1 MGLDVGEPGWQRGG
15 MANDPFW
22 RLPQVGA
29 LEVRSPD
36 FEEGGELPTWAR
48 ARDAGGQ
55 DLSPELRWLGAPEGT
70 RSFVVRAYDPDA
82 PTMSGFWHWAV
93 YDLPASTD
101 GLPRGAGTP
110 ASGLLPAGAVTV
122 ANEAGAEEY
131 TGAAPPA
138 GHGEHR
144 YFFVVSALD
153 VEHLELPAGI
163 TPAVLGFV
171 LREHELARGATV
183 GTSVTPG

>member
-1 MGLDVGEPGWQRGG
+1 MT
-15 MANDPFW
+15 NDPYW
-22 RLPQVGA
+22 RLPEVAA

-36 FEEGGELPTWAR
+36 FEEGGPLPDWAR
-48 ARDAGGQ
+48 AQGAGGQ
-55 DLSPELRWLGAPEGT
+55 NLSPELRWLGAPDGT
-70 RSFVVRAYDPDA
+70 RSFVVRVFDPDA

-93 YDLPASTD
+93 YDLPRTVD
-101 GLPRGAGTP
+101 HLRRGAGTP
-110 ASGLLPAGAVTV
+110 SSGLMPAGAITV
-122 ANEAGAEEY
+122 ANELRGEEY

-144 YFFVVSALD
+144 YVFVVSALS
-153 VEHLELPAGI
+153 VAHLDLPAGI

-183 GTSVTPG
+183 ATSVTP

>member
-1 MGLDVGEPGWQRGG
+1 MT
-15 MANDPFW
+15 NDPLW
-22 RLPQVGA
+22 RLADVAP

-36 FEEGGELPTWAR
+36 FEDGGPLPSWAR

-55 DLSPELRWLGAPEGT
+55 DLSPALRWIGAPDGT
-70 RSFVVRAYDPDA
+70 RSFVVRVFDPDA

-93 YDLPASTD
+93 YDLPATTD
-101 GLPRGAGTP
+101 HLARGAGTP

-122 ANEAGAEEY
+122 ANELRGEEY

-138 GHGEHR
+138 GHGVHR

-153 VEHLELPAGI
+153 VARLEVPAGA
-163 TPAVLGFV
+163 TPAVLGFL
-171 LREHELARGATV
+171 LREHELARGMTV
-183 GTSVTPG
+183 GTSITE

>member
-1 MGLDVGEPGWQRGG
+1 M
-15 MANDPFW
+15 MTNDPLW
-22 RLPQVGA
+22 RLPEVA
-29 LEVRSPD
+29 RLEVRSPD
-36 FEEGGELPTWAR
+36 FDDGGELPVWAR

-55 DLSPELRWLGAPEGT
+55 DLSPELRWLGAPDGT
-70 RSFVVRAYDPDA
+70 RSYVVRVFDPDA

-93 YDLPASTD
+93 YDLPASID
-101 GLPRGAGTP
+101 HLPRGAGTP

-122 ANEAGAEEY
+122 ANELRGEEY

-144 YFFVVSALD
+144 YFFVVSALA
-153 VEHLELPAGI
+153 VPRLELPAGI

-171 LREHELARGATV
+171 LREHELARGTTV
-183 GTSVTPG
+183 GTSVTPAA